1 MLPAGARPEK
11 HDAPNAMAPS
21 RIPYSFH
28 DSWLYA
34 CINHATTVHDD
45 KEVKAAVVEPAQA
58 EPGKQRIGGKGCRTQ
73 QAIVQNRQLHH
84 DFLTKLPILRAW
96 RRASGRCARRTH
108 TAHAP
113 CERTPKVSDGKRCGW
128 LGRARF
134 IMGCASIYPKGAT
147 PLCKGG
153 SLCSVS
159 ESSIWART
167 PFG

>member
-1 MLPAGARPEK
+1 MKYIFLILFSLLSVFYTHADERVGLTL
-11 HDAPNAMAPS
+11 
-21 RIPYSFH
+21 IP
-28 DSWLYA
+28 
-34 CINHATTVHDD
+34 
-45 KEVKAAVVEPAQA
+45 
-58 EPGKQRIGGKGCRTQ
+58 PGKISNKINLDIRGGIVNHGNSLRTYRVSLYWGKEKTSALLCDTTLQ
-73 QAIVQNRQLHH
+73 IAAGQSDMVKIV
-84 DFLTKLPILRAW
+84 LPMQDKVGKHKVIL
-96 RRASGRCARRTH
+96 
-108 TAHAP
+108 
-113 CERTPKVSDGKRCGW
+113 KVSDGKRCGW